1 MASDLCNPTSVV
13 APAVNSPSPEAADRA
28 WLATA
33 ASLLQ
38 QLSNEEKINLCT
50 GNTFWQLHGVERL
63 ELPSIFVTDGPH
75 GLRKQQG
82 SSDHIGLNDSVPA
95 TCFPPAVG
103 LASSWSRQL
112 LREVGTA
119 LGEACVA
126 EQVSVLLG
134 PGINI
139 KRSPLCGRNF
149 EYFSEDPFLSGQMG
163 TAWVQGVQSQGVGAS
178 LKHYAAN
185 NQEAHRMVV
194 DTIIDER
201 TLREIYLAG
210 FEITVKEAQP
220 WTVMCSYNLLNGT
233 YLAENP
239 LLLTQILKQE
249 WGHTGLVVSD
259 WGACNDR
266 VKGIAAGMELEMPGN
281 AGIHT
286 PAVLAALE
294 SGALG
299 EAQLDAA
306 ATRVIELILK
316 SKAALQQTTDYDRD
330 GQHLLAR
337 RAAEESFVLLKND
350 DGLLPLA
357 KDDKLVVIG
366 ALASAPRYQGSGS
379 SQIVPTRLDIPLDEI
394 RNLLAPD
401 KLPLFAPGY
410 SLTEDTVDQG
420 LIDEALAIVRKGE
433 TVLLFAGVPDAFESE
448 GFDRTHMRL
457 PASQLKLIQA
467 VSQLTD
473 RLVIVLQNGA
483 PVELP
488 FVDQVASILETYLGG
503 QAGGSALA
511 RVLFGEVN
519 PSGKLAETF
528 PLRLEDTPSYQW
540 FPGQPRQVQ
549 YREGLWVGYRY
560 FDSSDVPVAF
570 PFGHGL
576 SYSTFGYRNLV
587 VAGSEQAAREFDSAR
602 LDDWKGLAV
611 ECELHNTGAVAG
623 YEVAQL
629 YIGAEQGNVYRP
641 RRELRGFDKVWL
653 EPGASA
659 TVRFELG
666 RRAFAH
672 WDTSTHDW
680 AVEDGR
686 YRVEVGAS
694 SADIRLHSMVT
705 IRSSDQLPALQSALQ
720 PYFDPGK
727 RAFDDAAFSALLARP
742 IPGITPER
750 PYHHNSTIGEVQ
762 GTLIGK
768 LLHKLI
774 LHSLKKMVPDKE
786 DEKLQRMVAAM
797 LGEMPLRNLVMMSG
811 GKFTA
816 RTLQTCIHLMN
827 GHYRAAVNTL
837 AGRKSLPVPRQ

>member
-1 MASDLCNPTSVV
+1 M
-13 APAVNSPSPEAADRA
+13 NSPIPEVADRA
-28 WLATA
+28 WLPTA
-33 ASLLQ
+33 ASMLQ
-38 QLSNEEKINLCT
+38 QFSNEEKINLCT
-50 GNTFWQLHGVERL
+50 GRTFWQLHGVERL

-95 TCFPPAVG
+95 TCFPPAVS
-103 LASSWSRQL
+103 LASSWNREL
-112 LREVGTA
+112 LLDVGRA

-139 KRSPLCGRNF
+139 KRNPLCGRNF
-149 EYFSEDPFLSGQMG
+149 EYFSEDPYLSGQMG
-163 TAWVQGVQSQGVGAS
+163 AAWVQGVQSQGVGTS

-210 FEITVKEAQP
+210 FEIAVKEAQP

-239 LLLTQILKQE
+239 LLLTRILKEE

-266 VKGIAAGMELEMPGN
+266 VKGFATGMELEMPGN
-281 AGIHT
+281 ACIHT
-286 PAVLAALE
+286 PAVLAALV
-294 SGALG
+294 SGELS

-306 ATRVIELILK
+306 AIRVIELILK
-316 SKAALQQTTDYDRD
+316 SKAALGQTRDYDRD
-330 GQHLLAR
+330 AQHLLAR

-350 DGLLPLA
+350 GGLLPLA
-357 KDDKLVVIG
+357 KDDELVVIG
-366 ALASAPRYQGSGS
+366 ALAGAPRYQGSGS

-394 RNLLAPD
+394 RNLLGPD

-410 SLTEDTVDQG
+410 SLTEDVVDQA
-420 LIDEALAIVRKGE
+420 LIDEALAIVSKGR

-457 PASQLKLIQA
+457 PASQLKLIEA

-488 FVDQVASILETYLGG
+488 FVDQAASILETYLGG
-503 QAGGSALA
+503 QAGGSAVA

-560 FDSSDVPVAF
+560 FDTSGVPVAF

-576 SYSTFGYRNLV
+576 SYSTFGYRNLQ
-587 VAGSEQAAREFDSAR
+587 VAGSKQEGQEFDGAR
-602 LDDWKGLAV
+602 LDDWQGLTV
-611 ECELHNTGAVAG
+611 ECELENTGSLAG
-623 YEVAQL
+623 YETAQL
-629 YIGAEQGNVYRP
+629 YIGAEQNSVYRP
-641 RRELRGFDKVWL
+641 RRELRGFAKIWL
-653 EPGASA
+653 EPGATG

-666 RRAFAH
+666 RRAFSY
-672 WDTSTHDW
+672 WDVATHNW
-680 AVEDGR
+680 LVEAGN
-686 YRVEVGAS
+686 YSIEVGAS
-694 SADIRLHSMVT
+694 SVDIRLQSKVA
-705 IRSSDQLPALQSALQ
+705 IRSTDPLAASNPALQ
-720 PYFDPGK
+720 PYFKPAE
-727 RAFDDAAFSALLARP
+727 RAFDDAAFSALLGRP
-742 IPGITPER
+742 IPVVAAVR
-750 PYHHNSTIGEVQ
+750 PYHRNSTIGEVQ
-762 GTLIGK
+762 DTLVGK

-774 LHSLKKMVPDKE
+774 LHSLKKMVPDKK

-816 RTLQTCIHLMN
+816 RTLQTCIQLMN
-827 GHYRAAVNTL
+827 GHYRAAVKTL
-837 AGRKSLPVPRQ
+837 VGRNSLSAP